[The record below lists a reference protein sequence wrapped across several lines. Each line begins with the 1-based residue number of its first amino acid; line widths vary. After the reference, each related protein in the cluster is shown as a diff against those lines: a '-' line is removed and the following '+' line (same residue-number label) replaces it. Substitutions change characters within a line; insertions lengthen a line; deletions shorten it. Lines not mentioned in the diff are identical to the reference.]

1 MYFREAFLVR
11 LYLILKISHY
21 VEFASLLEIY
31 TFLTY
36 KKGLQIMQPLL
47 QHFILIHNRYKVS
60 TNFFNGAVV
69 NNNLICIFFI

>member
-1 MYFREAFLVR
+1 MYPREAFLVR

-36 KKGLQIMQPLL
+36 KKSLGYDCEREELL
-47 QHFILIHNRYKVS
+47 QQ
-60 TNFFNGAVV
+60 
-69 NNNLICIFFI
+69 

>member
-1 MYFREAFLVR
+1 MAKPQEH

-36 KKGLQIMQPLL
+36 KKRPVPLK
-47 QHFILIHNRYKVS
+47 IKG
-60 TNFFNGAVV
+60 TGP
-69 NNNLICIFFI
+69 